1 MGLAALR
8 RGQHITLDGVQ
19 FELTGRLPSG
29 NWQLMEVE
37 SGLRDEQS
45 SDALWSAFSE
55 HRLRFV
61 ANEDTEQPSVAPRPR
76 PRLSEA
82 SSPTPHPAGEADL
95 KDSLQRQRYV
105 QDVERLRGVL
115 PIPEVIHE
123 TWKALHWPRTQP
135 SKRTVEYWIAK
146 TRAVSDP
153 VRALTQKNHQ
163 KGNHA
168 PRYPVAVVELA
179 DEVVRTQYLQRT
191 PRITMAKAAEKLARQ
206 VRAEN
211 TRRPS
216 SERLPIPGRR
226 FIESRIAL
234 IPERERI
241 AARYGRDAAMVALR
255 TSLGGVKT
263 THALERGEID
273 HTLLAIV
280 LLDDDFLPWG
290 RASSSICVDAHTRAV
305 TGLCNGAEVPSIVSA
320 ARCIK
325 CSVAPKVTL
334 LKQFPDVKGRW
345 DCFGVHETYVLDN
358 GLEEHAAAMRQ
369 AASELGGST
378 VEFCPRKAPWFKPHV
393 ERHFRRQDLDLLQTL
408 PGCTGE
414 NIAARPAFDPKKD
427 MLLRRCTFDKIY
439 MIWLVDIYSRQPQA
453 ALGDISPA
461 EAWKRSIT
469 LEDQLVPTRTI
480 SLERLFLRKL
490 TDRTLDHE
498 GIQYDS
504 LMYNSADMGALR
516 AQLGAKLKVDIWVSD
531 EDLGYIY
538 VDVPGQDISIRVP
551 SLNAGYASGLTRW
564 QHDKCKAMRRVGQDE
579 GLTLSLDQARDRIG
593 KLIEADFSEL
603 HHARRKKR
611 TRFAVG
617 KRAAQPRDVTGTVAS
632 SGEGEGPETGNLVSL
647 ADRALMRRAGQETPV
662 LPRTIVEP

>member
-8 RGQHITLDGVQ
+8 RGQRITLDGVQ
-19 FELTGRLPSG
+19 FELTGQLPSG

-45 SDALWSAFSE
+45 SDALWSAFLE
-55 HRLRFV
+55 HRLRF
-61 ANEDTEQPSVAPRPR
+61 QPSNTVGSPAPTSRLEA
-76 PRLSEA
+76 RLSAAA
-82 SSPTPHPAGEADL
+82 SETAHATSDTDL
-95 KDSLQRQRYV
+95 KDALQRQRYV
-105 QDVERLRGVL
+105 QAVDRLRGAL
-115 PIPEVIHE
+115 PFPEIIRE
-123 TWKALHWPRTQP
+123 TWKALHWPQKKP
-135 SKRTVEYWIAK
+135 SERTVKYWIAK
-146 TRAVSDP
+146 ARRASDP

-163 KGNHA
+163 KGNRA
-168 PRYPVAVVELA
+168 PRHPEILVELA
-179 DEVVRTQYLQRT
+179 DEIVRTRYLQRT
-191 PRITMAKAAEKLARQ
+191 PRITVAKAAEELARQ

-211 TRRPS
+211 SRRPS
-216 SERLPIPGRR
+216 SEQLRIPGRR
-226 FIESRIAL
+226 LIESRIAL

-241 AARYGRDAAMVALR
+241 AARYGADAALAALR

-273 HTLLAIV
+273 HTLLAMV
-280 LLDDDFLPWG
+280 LLDDDFMPWG
-290 RASSSICVDAHTRAV
+290 RASSSICVDAHTCAV
-305 TGLCNGAEVPSIVSA
+305 TGFCNGAEVPSIVSV

-325 CSVAPKVTL
+325 RSLMPKVDL

-414 NIAARPAFDPKKD
+414 NIAARPAFDPRKD
-427 MLLRRCTFDKIY
+427 MLLRRSTFDKIY
-439 MIWLVDIYSRQPQA
+439 MIWLADIYMRQPQA
-453 ALGDISPA
+453 ALGSISPA

-480 SLERLFLRKL
+480 SLERLFLRKEAE
-490 TDRTLDHE
+490 RTLDHE

-504 LMYNSADMGALR
+504 LIYNSPDMGALR
-516 AQLGAKLKVDIWVSD
+516 AQLGARLKVNIWVSD
-531 EDLGYIY
+531 EELGYIY
-538 VDVPGQDISIRVP
+538 IDVPGQDISIRVP
-551 SLNAGYASGLTRW
+551 CLDQAYAAGLTRW

-579 GLTLSLDQARDRIG
+579 GLQLSLDQARDRIG
-593 KLIEADFSEL
+593 KLIEADFTEL

-611 TRFAVG
+611 TRFAATG
-617 KRAAQPRDVTGTVAS
+617 QAAAPHGIAATAAPAGDGSTPATA
-632 SGEGEGPETGNLVSL
+632 NLVSL

-662 LPRTIVEP
+662 LPQIIIER